1 MLLYKSFDAGYSTS
15 MATVGLPEAF
25 HRCQVNLIPFE
36 TGGEVMGL
44 LDKLWHAVSSA
55 TVSTGAGVIRVAAL
69 KKAQLE
75 LGEIENRYNDGYL
88 IIGKRI
94 AEVLRNGED
103 ISDPK
108 VQEAF
113 QRIKKLD
120 GEKAEKEAVIRE
132 LKGDAADSTEP
143 EDLVA
148 LEKEVDNEIAK
159 CKEVL
164 AMGVDSQEEC
174 DRKVAVLRNMLDHF
188 KQLRNL
194 NQARAKKLISE
205 DEYKKKK
212 AALLG

>member
-1 MLLYKSFDAGYSTS
+1 M
-15 MATVGLPEAF
+15 
-25 HRCQVNLIPFE
+25 
-36 TGGEVMGL
+36 
-44 LDKLWHAVSSA
+44 
-55 TVSTGAGVIRVAAL
+55 
-69 KKAQLE
+69 E